1 MIDETFDYPEYLEI
15 KQAIDDRSLNQS
27 VWHALAAALRSQ
39 IDNHGLRILEIGA
52 GTGSMIIRL
61 LDAGLLGHCQ
71 YCAVELEPGFARVAE
86 NQLSIWAG
94 AHGCRMEVIGPSNW
108 ILEKDQKVIEIQWLE
123 ADILKLAAT
132 FESGYFDLLI
142 GHAIID
148 LLPVPECMP
157 GLLNLLKPGG
167 GYYFSLNFA
176 GVTCLSPSHHRDLEI
191 TAAYHHDMDSR
202 FPDLTWRASQ
212 TGQLL
217 GNWLKKQGHLVLA
230 EGDSPWQLS
239 SAPTSSSCGED
250 RFIGNIL
257 DTMEKALAGREGLED
272 WLGLRR
278 RQLDSGRLLFFAANR
293 DYFGRTRLVDAPQS
307 KETNQQND
315 DIT

>member
-27 VWHALAAALRSQ
+27 VWHALTAALRSQ

-108 ILEKDQKVIEIQWLE
+108 ILEKDQKVIEILWLE

-148 LLPVPECMP
+148 LLPVPECLP
-157 GLLNLLKPGG
+157 GLLNLIKPGG

-176 GVTCLSPSHHRDLEI
+176 GVTRFLPADARDREITELYHRD
-191 TAAYHHDMDSR
+191 MDRR
-202 FPDLTWRASQ
+202 FPKIDWRASQ
-212 TGQLL
+212 TGKLL
-217 GNWLKKQGHLVLA
+217 GPWLKEQGHQVLA
-230 EGDSPWQLS
+230 EGISDWQIAAAS
-239 SAPTSSSCGED
+239 SATAAEN

-257 DTMEKALAGREGLED
+257 ATLEKALAGLDGLDD
-272 WLGLRR
+272 WIRLR
-278 RQLDSGRLLFFAANR
+278 QQQAASGKLLFFAANR
-293 DYFGRTRLVDAPQS
+293 DYFGRTCPLDPPQGKHS
-307 KETNQQND
+307 NQQNNR
-315 DIT
+315 IT